1 SIPWAMLKYICI
13 ALAVLVAD
21 VVSKAAF
28 PMPRLAQTCTHM
40 VVRRDIV
47 TLSAEEQQRF
57 FRVVREMHRRGW
69 MDGFGSMH
77 DHISH
82 QVHGSDHFFAWHRRF
97 LRHFET
103 LMQEI
108 DPHAILPYWN
118 WGTYWQ
124 NPLADPV
131 LSSAFFGGNGRP
143 GDNCV
148 TDGTEALW
156 GRNYPN
162 KSCLTRKYR
171 YGTGTGSF
179 WPMRAVRDV
188 MRTTQTHAQ
197 FRSRIENGA
206 HGIVHLGLG
215 GDFETMWAPVDVLFF
230 LHHAMID
237 KVWAEWQTHDPLRF
251 QNVDGTDALH
261 RPVTADSI
269 MPFYGEDVGSTLVTN
284 GPGYCYTYDD
294 LPAPPSVPRNKPKV
308 MVGMNTL
315 ANVTSESFG
324 AEAPAQDDTRGVNED
339 AEQPAAADPPAADSQ
354 LAEGEQPAES
364 FFARG
369 KNSPEFDD
377 DSFANT
383 RSNSQFAEGFYV
395 KGRNPDAKFAKPNH
409 PKHTAKF
416 MDFAAPQPMD
426 HDWLQQSHYDPL
438 EAARMQS
445 LVNNVVAEIN
455 AERRQTLN

>member
-1 SIPWAMLKYICI
+1 
-13 ALAVLVAD
+13 
-21 VVSKAAF
+21 
-28 PMPRLAQTCTHM
+28 
-40 VVRRDIV
+40 
-47 TLSAEEQQRF
+47 
-57 FRVVREMHRRGW
+57 
-69 MDGFGSMH
+69 
-77 DHISH
+77 
-82 QVHGSDHFFAWHRRF
+82 
-97 LRHFET
+97 
-103 LMQEI
+103 
-108 DPHAILPYWN
+108 
-118 WGTYWQ
+118 
-124 NPLADPV
+124 
-131 LSSAFFGGNGRP
+131 
-143 GDNCV
+143 
-148 TDGTEALW
+148 
-156 GRNYPN
+156 
-162 KSCLTRKYR
+162 
-171 YGTGTGSF
+171 
-179 WPMRAVRDV
+179 MRAVRDV

-251 QNVDGTDALH
+251 QNVDGTDASH

-308 MVGMNTL
+308 MIGMNTL

-339 AEQPAAADPPAADSQ
+339 AEQPAAADPPAGDSQ